1 MDWRSFDA
9 MIASIRRSATAG
21 EFRTAVDE
29 AAAVMGFTY
38 WSLMQKSESDLGFDD
53 IQHSNYPRE
62 WLEALSKDYF
72 YLHDPVLHA
81 VEEASCG
88 FWWTELPTLL
98 PMTGRQRAYMAM
110 AAQMGIAD
118 GFTVPI
124 HARGE
129 PTCLCSFALESGR
142 ERQKGVEPI
151 AHWTAYWAMSQAR
164 KIRSLTQGRAVGL
177 SDTERDVVRM
187 TAQGMRPG
195 AIATMLHLER
205 GDILKIM
212 RTVQRR
218 QCARSKI
225 QVVVKAYRN
234 GDLTARE
241 LLM

>member
-1 MDWRSFDA
+1 MDWISFEKT
-9 MIASIRRSATAG
+9 ISSLKQSGTAD
-21 EFRTAVDE
+21 EFRAAIDD
-29 AAAVMGFTY
+29 AAAILGFTY
-38 WSLMQKSESDLGFDD
+38 WSLVQKSESDLGFDH

-62 WLEALSKDYF
+62 WLEVLSKDYY
-72 YLHDPVLHA
+72 YLHDPVLQA

-98 PMTGRQRAYMAM
+98 PMTSRQRAYMAM

-129 PTCLCSFALESGR
+129 PTCLCNFALESTR
-142 ERQKGVEPI
+142 ERPKGVEPI

-164 KIRSLTQGRAVGL
+164 KIRSLTQERTVGL
-177 SDTERDVVRM
+177 SDTERDVIRM

-195 AIATMLHLER
+195 AIATLLHLER
-205 GDILKIM
+205 SDVMKIM
-212 RTVQRR
+212 RNVQRR